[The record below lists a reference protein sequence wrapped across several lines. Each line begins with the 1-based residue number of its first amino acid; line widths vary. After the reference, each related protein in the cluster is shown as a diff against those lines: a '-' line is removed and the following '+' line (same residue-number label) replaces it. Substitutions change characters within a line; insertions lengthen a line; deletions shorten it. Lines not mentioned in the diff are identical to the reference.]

1 MIAYRLSGAAL
12 EDIVELLAY
21 TDATHGE
28 TARRRYE
35 RLLVTALRDIAADP
49 QRIGSVARPEFGE
62 HVRSYHL
69 RYSRE
74 RARTEHGIVLKPR
87 HLLLYR
93 VARTSVIGVGRVL
106 HDAMELE
113 RHAPSEYGDE

>member
-1 MIAYRLSGAAL
+1 MTAYRLSAAAQ

-28 TARRRYE
+28 TARQRYE

-49 QRIGSVARPEFGE
+49 QRIGSLARPEFGE
-62 HVRSYHL
+62 YVRSYHP

-93 VARTSVIGVGRVL
+93 VARISAIGVGRVL
-106 HDAMELE
+106 HDGMELE